1 MTQQI
6 SWMMISKLEM
16 MKKAMKMK
24 LNQTWLKEENIGHV
38 KIDAILKLMTCITLL
53 PDSAYKI
60 LQQAYFM
67 DPLS

>member
-38 KIDAILKLMTCITLL
+38 KIDAILKLMTCITLP

-60 LQQAYFM
+60 PQQAYFM